1 MNTENMQMLTKR
13 CDVTYQVEQLDCEVQ
28 PEIVMRLREDIQ
40 VNVVA
45 EEMNL

>member
-13 CDVTYQVEQLDCEVQ
+13 CDVTHQVGQLDCEVQ
-28 PEIVMRLREDIQ
+28 LEIVMRLREDIQ
-40 VNVVA
+40 VNIVA